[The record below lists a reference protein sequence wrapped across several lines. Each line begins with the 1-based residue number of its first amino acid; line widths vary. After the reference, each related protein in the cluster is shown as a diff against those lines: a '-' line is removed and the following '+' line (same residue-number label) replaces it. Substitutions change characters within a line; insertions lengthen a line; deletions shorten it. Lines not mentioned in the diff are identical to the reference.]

1 MNKRPI
7 ETARDPDLRLSHH
20 ALQRAALRA
29 REIAART
36 GTAIVI
42 SRRGVVEEIRPDDA
56 EPAQAA
62 PQPPTPQADRP

>member
-7 ETARDPDLRLSHH
+7 ETARDADLRQSQR
-20 ALQRAALRA
+20 AMQRAALRA

-42 SRRGVVEEIRPDDA
+42 SRRGVVEEIRPDEA
-56 EPAQAA
+56 VPAQAV
-62 PQPPTPQADRP
+62 QEPPTPYADKP